1 MNRTN
6 RFAVLATAVL
16 LLVAAG
22 IVMASRNPVA
32 RDQPAAPASSHEP
45 EVQAE
50 SEDEAPP
57 TAEELARVGDRLD
70 ASEIPFDEA
79 ALTDLAARYGV
90 GGAVRLLAW
99 SEEAQMDVEALAAM
113 HDGTDA
119 EPGMGWGRIAK
130 ELDLHPGIGSI
141 MGNGNGNGNGNGHG
155 RENAPGQQNKKAP
168 EE

>member
-6 RFAVLATAVL
+6 RLAVLAAAVL

-22 IVMASRNPVA
+22 SVMAGRNPVA

-45 EVQAE
+45 EVETEAE
-50 SEDEAPP
+50 AEDEAPP

-70 ASEIPFDEA
+70 ARKIPFDEA
-79 ALTDLAARYGV
+79 ALVDLAARYGV

-141 MGNGNGNGNGNGHG
+141 MGNGNGHG
-155 RENAPGQQNKKAP
+155 RENAPGQQNKEAP